1 MKYTT
6 LINLTISILLL
17 SLIKYSFEASEHLDM
32 KILSSASSA
41 GWILQK
47 LNISEKHIPTLSPE
61 AKLKVKKFINSRV
74 ERSVEQRKTQEEE
87 KEEEEETTC
96 SFDDQLIH
104 SKVSAIINNARDP
117 NNRGF
122 GQETIY
128 MYLSHYVDIPPAYL
142 GGCKKNDES
151 PYYAN
156 WITNDDRDVYD
167 SFLRVLDGLN
177 KMEDFRNLLNTVKD
191 IKGKIDDFEEY
202 FYEND
207 FCGYVKKQ
215 LKDKAKDELKDF
227 GYNYVLEGQ
236 SLSEYLEGKMD
247 ELTEYFENSES
258 TGSPEDEAIK
268 KITESISK
276 KFITQ
281 ESVESVLDAFGVVF
295 EMAAGSFS
303 LFTASITMVNLP
315 LLFITTLGPKAAV
328 AGMLYSLSGR
338 LAGRVLRV
346 IEEGGY

>member
-41 GWILQK
+41 AWILQK

-61 AKLKVKKFINSRV
+61 AKLKAKKFINSRV

-87 KEEEEETTC
+87 KEDEETTC

-142 GGCKKNDES
+142 GGCKKNDEE

-167 SFLRVLDGLN
+167 SFIRVLDGLN
-177 KMEDFRNLLNTVKD
+177 KMDDFRNLLNNLKD
-191 IKGKIDDFEEY
+191 IKEKFDDLEEL
-202 FYEND
+202 FYERD
-207 FCGYVKKQ
+207 FCGYAKNQ
-215 LKDKAKDELKDF
+215 LKDKGKDELKEF
-227 GYNYVLEGQ
+227 GYNHVLEGQ
-236 SLSEYLEGKMD
+236 SLSEFLESKMD
-247 ELTEYFENSES
+247 ELTEYFENSAS

-268 KITESISK
+268 QITESISK

-303 LFTASITMVNLP
+303 LFGAAITMANLP

-328 AGMLYSLSGR
+328 TGMLYSLSGR

-346 IEEGGY
+346 IEEDGY